1 MLHRAARSVRI
12 PLVVVLTVLLAL
24 PAFGEEPVCYQTAVD
39 ADGNLT
45 GPVFCTQQ
53 VWFTDTGAKAGNLG
67 AVGAT
72 DFPSWDTAAPDTS
85 VTGGAG
91 GGYFSNGANRQL
103 ASDPQRDAALGA
115 TFEGTFT
122 GDLDNMFIEMYLF
135 APATA
140 AADPPGAYVGSI
152 ELDIDGE
159 QVLFPTQTELQ
170 LVPGGDAVLK
180 TTFAITNLQKG
191 LAAAGLETGPNVE
204 HNLRF
209 LFSAYGLAS
218 ATAVIV
224 YDTTEVP
231 GGITF
236 NAPEIAADVPI
247 FPAG

>member
-1 MLHRAARSVRI
+1 MLHRATRSVRI
-12 PLVVVLTVLLAL
+12 LFVIVLTVLLAL

-39 ADGNLT
+39 ADGNPT

-72 DFPSWDTAAPDTS
+72 DFPSWDTTAPDKS
-85 VTGGAG
+85 VTAGAG
-91 GGYFSNGANRQL
+91 GGYFSNGVNRQL
-103 ASDPQRDAALGA
+103 ASDPQRDAAMGA

-122 GDLDNMFIEMYLF
+122 GDLDNMLIEMYLF
-135 APATA
+135 APVTQ

-152 ELDIDGE
+152 ELDVDGK
-159 QVLFPTQTELQ
+159 QVLFPTQTQLQ
-170 LVPGGDAVLK
+170 LVSGGNAVQK
-180 TTFAITNLQKG
+180 TTLAITNLQKG
-191 LAAAGLETGPNVE
+191 LVAAGVETGPDVE

-209 LFSAYGLAS
+209 LFSAYGLVS
-218 ATAVIV
+218 ATSVIV

-236 NAPEIAADVPI
+236 NAAEIGTEVPI